1 MKRAFGYMLAV
12 VAMAVQVAAGALPV
26 GAVCLSCAEGPAR
39 GGGTAPEAVV
49 AAVEDDGG
57 CCCGGGEGALEAGG
71 RHGVETAACGCG
83 LDGGRA
89 CASCVRVSGGERPA
103 VRESSPR
110 AEEAKAVEGT
120 ASAPAWVSA
129 AVRPWTDG
137 GRRAAA
143 PPRANESPPHLAN
156 LRTTCLIL

>member
-26 GAVCLSCAEGPAR
+26 GAVCLSCAEPPVAGADA
-39 GGGTAPEAVV
+39 APDA
-49 AAVEDDGG
+49 AAVDEGHG
-57 CCCGGGEGALEAGG
+57 CCCAGEGASEAGG
-71 RHGVETAACGCG
+71 RHGVELAACGCG

-110 AEEAKAVEGT
+110 AEEAKAAEGT
-120 ASAPAWVSA
+120 APAPAWASV

-143 PPRANESPPHLAN
+143 APRANESPPHLAN